1 MRKITP
7 RLTAMLFVVLL
18 ATSCQSSL
26 QIPGDAQSLF
36 PSAANAAWLGEQW
49 VGGTTFA
56 PERLA
61 AEDPEARKERIAAWT
76 AEARQHWSIDAQK
89 EEPELVSDGH
99 GPHLVTT
106 RDFGDFE
113 LWLDWKLLPGGDSGI
128 YLRGYPQVQLWDP
141 ANEAEWKNGSNKGSG
156 ALWNNRPH
164 ERFPL
169 ILADKPTGEWNQ
181 MYIKM
186 QGELVTVK
194 LNGKLVVDN
203 VILDNYFHRDQ
214 PVLPRGP
221 IHLQTHGK
229 ETRFRRLFIREL

>member
-1 MRKITP
+1 MATLLVVP
-7 RLTAMLFVVLL
+7 FV
-18 ATSCQSSL
+18 ASCQLFSP
-26 QIPGDAQSLF
+26 IPSDAQSLF
-36 PSAANAAWLGEQW
+36 PSASNAVWLGEQW

-61 AEDPEARKERIAAWT
+61 AEDPESRGRRIAAWT
-76 AEARQHWSIDAQK
+76 AEAAQHWSLDVQADS
-89 EEPELVSDGH
+89 PELVSDGH
-99 GPHLVTT
+99 GPHLVTA

-141 ANEAEWKNGSNKGSG
+141 ANEAEWKNGSDKGSG
-156 ALWNNRPH
+156 ALWNNKLH

-169 ILADKPTGEWNQ
+169 VLADKPTGEWNH

-186 QGELVTVK
+186 QGELVTVR
-194 LNGKLVVDN
+194 LNGKLVVDE
-203 VILDNYFHRDQ
+203 VVLDNYFYRDQ
-214 PVLPRGP
+214 PILARGP

-229 ETRFRRLFIREL
+229 ETRFRRLFVREL

>member
-1 MRKITP
+1 MRIINLP
-7 RLTAMLFVVLL
+7 LTATLPVVLL
-18 ATSCQSSL
+18 VASCQSSS
-26 QIPGDAQSLF
+26 QIPSDAQSLF
-36 PSAANAAWLGEQW
+36 PSVSNAAWLGEQW

-61 AEDPEARKERIAAWT
+61 AEDPESRGRRIAAWV
-76 AEARQHWSIDAQK
+76 AEARRHWSIDVQADG
-89 EEPELVSDGH
+89 PELVSDGH
-99 GPHLVTT
+99 GPHLVTA

-141 ANEAEWKNGSNKGSG
+141 ANEAEWKNGSDKGSG
-156 ALWNNRPH
+156 ALWNNKLH

-169 ILADKPTGEWNQ
+169 VRADKPTGEWNQ
-181 MYIKM
+181 MYIRM
-186 QGELVTVK
+186 QGELVTVR
-194 LNGKLVVDN
+194 LNGKLVVDE
-203 VILDNYFHRDQ
+203 VVLDNYFHRDQ
-214 PVLPRGP
+214 PILARGP